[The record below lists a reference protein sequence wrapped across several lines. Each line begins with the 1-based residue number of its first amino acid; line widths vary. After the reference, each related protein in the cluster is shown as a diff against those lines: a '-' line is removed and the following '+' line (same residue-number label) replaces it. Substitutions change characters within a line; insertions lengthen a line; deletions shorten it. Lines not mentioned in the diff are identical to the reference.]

1 MISLTVIRDVRQVL
15 IRGPVLLDIFI
26 NDLDT
31 GVECILRNFAYDTKP
46 GGTFD
51 SMQAQEVLQ
60 RDLDRLEH
68 WIINSSMEFNKG
80 KWWVLHLGWNNAG
93 CRYRLE
99 DKWLESSSAERD
111 LEVLVYNRPDRIQQY
126 ALVAKEANCTLRC
139 IKQHSQLWSK
149 DVILPLYLALLR
161 PHLEYW
167 VQFCSP
173 SYK

>member
-80 KWWVLHLGWNNAG
+80 K
-93 CRYRLE
+93 
-99 DKWLESSSAERD
+99 
-111 LEVLVYNRPDRIQQY
+111 
-126 ALVAKEANCTLRC
+126 
-139 IKQHSQLWSK
+139 
-149 DVILPLYLALLR
+149 
-161 PHLEYW
+161 
-167 VQFCSP
+167 
-173 SYK
+173 

>member
-15 IRGPVLLDIFI
+15 IQGPVLLDIFI

-80 KWWVLHLGWNNAG
+80 K
-93 CRYRLE
+93 
-99 DKWLESSSAERD
+99 
-111 LEVLVYNRPDRIQQY
+111 
-126 ALVAKEANCTLRC
+126 
-139 IKQHSQLWSK
+139 
-149 DVILPLYLALLR
+149 
-161 PHLEYW
+161 
-167 VQFCSP
+167 
-173 SYK
+173 

>member
-1 MISLTVIRDVRQVL
+1 M
-15 IRGPVLLDIFI
+15 LDIFI

-80 KWWVLHLGWNNAG
+80 KW
-93 CRYRLE
+93 
-99 DKWLESSSAERD
+99 LESSSAERD

-139 IKQHSQLWSK
+139 IKQHSQL
-149 DVILPLYLALLR
+149 
-161 PHLEYW
+161 
-167 VQFCSP
+167 
-173 SYK
+173 